1 MLKLVT
7 LLLTLF
13 AVAASAAPPTARGE
27 AYTLDPVSTTYR
39 PLTGRLFFS
48 DAERARLDK
57 ARKDGV
63 QILDGEV
70 VARSPQL
77 NGFVKSSDGR
87 TTFWVDGAQRVQ
99 HSAAKLPMVASSMT
113 GGEPTVKLRST
124 SAAAPTEA
132 TAAKSPRAA
141 SVGTKPKVAPAPSAD
156 AKR

>member
-13 AVAASAAPPTARGE
+13 AVAASAVPPTARGE
-27 AYTLDPVSTTYR
+27 AYTPDPVSTTYR

-77 NGFVKSSDGR
+77 NGFVKSTDGR
-87 TTFWVDGAQRVQ
+87 TTYWVDGSQRVQ
-99 HSAAKLPMVASSMT
+99 GSVATAASVPSSMT
-113 GGEPTVKLRST
+113 GGEPSVMLKPSTSPT
-124 SAAAPTEA
+124 SAATTGKTDKPLRPPPRKAVD
-132 TAAKSPRAA
+132 TAKPVTKSQ
-141 SVGTKPKVAPAPSAD
+141 
-156 AKR
+156 